1 MWHVSATLYPANFP
15 QQLCRHCCHGF
26 TAATTAE
33 GRCQNKPLTVFIQFR
48 NCYMAGRQT
57 AVGYLSFRQGCSH
70 GLYTFGFTEGTALQ
84 LPLGTFRSLRAL
96 LGPKSLSDSLS
107 VTGPETPIGHI
118 SFRWGTAWPTDCTL
132 CSSLLATGPE
142 TAFGLFVPL
151 RASRAQ
157 GVYLLRVLKLS
168 LGTFRS
174 AADKAGPTDS
184 TLFVPLI
191 WWSAIE
197 W

>member
-1 MWHVSATLYPANFP
+1 MESNLCISVGFLDKHMIDYLLKLLSIFSSFSSALNPASFP
-15 QQLCRHCCHGF
+15 QQLYMRHCCNGF

-118 SFRWGTAWPTDCTL
+118 SFR
-132 CSSLLATGPE
+132 
-142 TAFGLFVPL
+142 
-151 RASRAQ
+151 
-157 GVYLLRVLKLS
+157 
-168 LGTFRS
+168 
-174 AADKAGPTDS
+174 
-184 TLFVPLI
+184 
-191 WWSAIE
+191 
-197 W
+197 